1 MSFRGKFLSVITLAV
16 AVGAFGTMTSAQDTP
31 QPDQSQMKEKRDGRR
46 GMRMHRGGRH
56 GMFGLHGVDLTDA
69 QKQQIKSIMDSNKPD
84 QATMEEM
91 KTLGQAKRDGTL
103 TADQQTRLKALRD
116 QGRAKRESIHQ
127 QILSIL
133 TPEQRE
139 KLEAQKKENRERW
152 EQRKQ
157 MREQNKQAAPDKPAD
172 N

>member
-1 MSFRGKFLSVITLAV
+1 MSLRGKFLSVITLAV
-16 AVGAFGTMTSAQDTP
+16 AVGAFGTIVSAQDTP

-46 GMRMHRGGRH
+46 GMRMHRGDRH
-56 GMFGLHGVDLTDA
+56 GMYGLHGVDLTDA

-103 TADQQTRLKALRD
+103 TADQQARFKELRD
-116 QGRAKRESIHQ
+116 QRRAKFDGIHQ

-139 KLEAQKKENRERW
+139 KMDAQKKENRERW

-157 MREQNKQAAPDKPAD
+157 MRERNKQVAPDKPVD

>member
-1 MSFRGKFLSVITLAV
+1 MA
-16 AVGAFGTMTSAQDTP
+16 SAQDTP

-91 KTLGQAKRDGTL
+91 KTLGQAKRYGTQ
-103 TADQQTRLKALRD
+103 TGDQQTRLKALRD